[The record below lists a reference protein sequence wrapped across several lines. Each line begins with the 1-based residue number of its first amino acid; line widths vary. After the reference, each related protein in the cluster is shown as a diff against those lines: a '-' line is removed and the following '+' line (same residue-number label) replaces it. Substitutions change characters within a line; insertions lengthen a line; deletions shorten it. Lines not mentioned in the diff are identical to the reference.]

1 MDARFS
7 DADEKP
13 LRLRALDAEDLE
25 VTSALLQDAAGRSG
39 DLVWMKGRRRFALF
53 LNRFRWEDAA
63 RAQRAG
69 RPFERVR
76 TVILIDHVED
86 VKASGVD
93 PRAPEQAI
101 SVLRLEFRPSG
112 DPDDPS
118 GVLRAVL
125 AGDGEVAISVE
136 CLEVRL
142 EDVTRPY
149 AAPAGRAPSH
159 PLDD

>member
-7 DADEKP
+7 DVDDKP
-13 LRLRALDAEDLE
+13 LRLGALDAEDLE
-25 VTSALLQDAAGRSG
+25 VASALLQDAAGRAG
-39 DLVWMKGRRRFALF
+39 DLVWMKARRRFALF
-53 LNRFRWEDAA
+53 LTRFRWEEAA
-63 RAQRAG
+63 GAERAG

-76 TVILIDHVED
+76 TLVLIEHVED

-93 PRAPEQAI
+93 PRAPDRAV

-112 DPDDPS
+112 EPEDPS
-118 GVLRAVL
+118 GVLRVVL
-125 AGDGEVAISVE
+125 AGDAELAISVE